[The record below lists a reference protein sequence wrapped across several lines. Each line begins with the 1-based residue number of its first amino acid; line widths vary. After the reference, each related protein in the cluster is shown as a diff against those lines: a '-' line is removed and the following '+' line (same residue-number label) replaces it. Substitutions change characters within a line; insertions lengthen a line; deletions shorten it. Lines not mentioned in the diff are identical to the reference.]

1 MRILQFPKERWT
13 GGPPYP
19 TMADR
24 NEPDEFDK
32 EIQLTRQNQQLM
44 LMLEKRAEAIASVSL
59 DEIKKRISA
68 T

>member
-1 MRILQFPKERWT
+1 MRILQFPKGRWT
-13 GGPPYP
+13 GGPNP
-19 TMADR
+19 TMADL

-44 LMLEKRAEAIASVSL
+44 LMLETRARAIASVSL
-59 DEIKKRISA
+59 DEIKKRTAA

>member
-13 GGPPYP
+13 GGSYP

-24 NEPDEFDK
+24 NEPDEFDN

-44 LMLEKRAEAIASVSL
+44 LMLETRAKAIASVSL
-59 DEIKKRISA
+59 DEIKKRTAA

>member
-13 GGPPYP
+13 GGPYS

-32 EIQLTRQNQQLM
+32 EIQLARQNQQLM
-44 LMLEKRAEAIASVSL
+44 LMLETRAKAIASVSL
-59 DEIKKRISA
+59 DEIKKRTAA

>member
-13 GGPPYP
+13 SGPYP
-19 TMADR
+19 TMVDR

-32 EIQLTRQNQQLM
+32 EIQLARQNQQLM
-44 LMLEKRAEAIASVSL
+44 LMLETRARATGSVSL
-59 DEIKKRISA
+59 DEIKKRIAA

>member
-13 GGPPYP
+13 GAPYP

>member
-13 GGPPYP
+13 VGPYP

-24 NEPDEFDK
+24 NEPDEFDN

-44 LMLEKRAEAIASVSL
+44 LMLETRAKAIASVSL
-59 DEIKKRISA
+59 DEIKKRTAA